1 MKARTTPDKG
11 GDRQRLLVIDPARD
25 AIVERTVGALP
36 QLLRAGDRLVVNDA
50 ATMPASLR
58 VRAATDAALLELRF
72 AGPPEDDRWP
82 AVLMGP
88 GDWRTDT
95 DRRAPPPVL
104 LTGDTLAI
112 EGGGRLEVVAVD
124 PYAPRLVE
132 VRFDRDQARA
142 WALLLRHGRPVQY
155 AYLERDVE
163 LAQVQTS
170 YAGRP
175 WSVEMPSAGRPLTI
189 ATLLALRA
197 AGIGVSRLTHAA
209 GLSATGDPTLD
220 RRLPLPE
227 RYALPQATVD
237 EIARSRAA
245 GGRIVAVGTSVVR
258 ALEGNARA
266 RRPPAR
272 RRVHHRSPPGPGR
285 RAVAGRRRALGCAR
299 ARLESSRAA
308 VGVRT
313 RGPAGAGPRPRAR
326 AWPRNPRV
334 RRLHAGVAWS
344 RRTRGKAAARGRV
357 THH

>member
-132 VRFDRDQARA
+132 VRFDRDPARA

-227 RYALPQATVD
+227 RYALPQATVN

-266 RRPPAR
+266 HGGRLRAGEFITD
-272 RRVHHRSPPGPGR
+272 HRLGPGVALLQVDGVLSGVHEPGSSHHALLSAFAPVGLLE
-285 RAVAGRRRALGCAR
+285 RAHAHALAHGLAIHEFGDSTLVLRGAAEPVA
-299 ARLESSRAA
+299 
-308 VGVRT
+308 
-313 RGPAGAGPRPRAR
+313 RP
-326 AWPRNPRV
+326 
-334 RRLHAGVAWS
+334 LHA
-344 RRTRGKAAARGRV
+344 AA
-357 THH
+357 